1 MPESAD
7 THRRVRRAYLVVFLI
22 LALFTALEVGA
33 SQLPPNIKIPVL
45 VLLALAKASLVVLY
59 FMHLRSDSRVYAG
72 FFIVG
77 FILIVPLVLIMSL
90 VMPLL

>member
-1 MPESAD
+1 
-7 THRRVRRAYLVVFLI
+7 
-22 LALFTALEVGA
+22 
-33 SQLPPNIKIPVL
+33 
-45 VLLALAKASLVVLY
+45 
-59 FMHLRSDSRVYAG
+59 MHLRSDSRVYAG